1 MIPISWIV
9 FQKLL
14 QDTLVNIRSK
24 ILGKID
30 LKNAITLCRL
40 TSVFYT
46 SYSSVYVSFSSDKV
60 NSFIN
65 TSFSARWLF
74 LYQKDSNVPQIST
87 GFLCG
92 YLAHRQYTAL
102 PPLPPPTWLY
112 TIPNMVVYYPPPQ
125 KQNKTC
131 WHWLYQWNE
140 EQWLSFK
147 RGSSGVFVH
156 WCHDWLIDYNDKNWF
171 TGAVFDLLSEKPEQ
185 EQVSYNVPE
194 WFTPHM
200 NWM

>member
-1 MIPISWIV
+1 MFPLVLIRWIHSSIQA
-9 FQKLL
+9 FQ
-14 QDTLVNIRSK
+14 
-24 ILGKID
+24 LGDYSFIKRIAMC
-30 LKNAITLCRL
+30 LRYPQA
-40 TSVFYT
+40 
-46 SYSSVYVSFSSDKV
+46 SSVA
-60 NSFIN
+60 
-65 TSFSARWLF
+65 TL
-74 LYQKDSNVPQIST
+74 PT
-87 GFLCG
+87 GSI
-92 YLAHRQYTAL
+92 L
-102 PPLPPPTWLY
+102 PSPPSPLPHGCILSPTWLY
-112 TIPNMVVYYPPPQ
+112 TTLRPKNKKKKQQ
-125 KQNKTC
+125 KHGWQISLTQLWVSISETC

-147 RGSSGVFVH
+147 RGSSGVLVH

>member
-1 MIPISWIV
+1 MAVYYPQHGCILSPTWLYTIPNMV
-9 FQKLL
+9 VYYPQHGC
-14 QDTLVNIRSK
+14 
-24 ILGKID
+24 IL
-30 LKNAITLCRL
+30 
-40 TSVFYT
+40 S
-46 SYSSVYVSFSSDKV
+46 
-60 NSFIN
+60 
-65 TSFSARWLF
+65 
-74 LYQKDSNVPQIST
+74 
-87 GFLCG
+87 
-92 YLAHRQYTAL
+92 
-102 PPLPPPTWLY
+102 PTWLY

-125 KQNKTC
+125 NKKKKQKKHGWQISLTQLWVSISETC

-147 RGSSGVFVH
+147 RGSSGVLVH